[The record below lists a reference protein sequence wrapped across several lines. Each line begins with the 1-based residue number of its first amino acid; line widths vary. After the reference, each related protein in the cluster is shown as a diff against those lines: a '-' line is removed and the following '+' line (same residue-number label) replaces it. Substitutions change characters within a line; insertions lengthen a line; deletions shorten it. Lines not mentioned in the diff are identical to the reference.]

1 MEKAKTRKCGWFG
14 ETNYKLFL
22 FGNFKP
28 YSEDDHPFGG

>member
-1 MEKAKTRKCGWFG
+1 MEKAKTRKCGWFA